1 MKDRVS
7 QNPGRVK
14 ITPENG
20 SAAYFAKLEM
30 ADGPTDPGTPLTR
43 QTLLSEDAAQ
53 QLGLDPET
61 ATPSEAFGRIALG
74 LSNTYTATLAA
85 NGWSGSA
92 WEGYTQTAN
101 CPGITDQTVTLPPF
115 YRSSGYR
122 ETDIAAREALG
133 MIGRVE
139 SLDGQIRVTCWE
151 DRPGMD
157 LTIALMEVK

>member
-20 SAAYFAKLEM
+20 GTAYFAKLEM
-30 ADGPTDPGTPLTR
+30 ADSPTDPGTPLNR
-43 QTLLSEDAAQ
+43 QTLLSEAAAQ

-61 ATPSEAFGRIALG
+61 ATPSEAFGRIAAG
-74 LSNTYTATLAA
+74 LSNTYRVTLAA

-92 WEGYTQTAN
+92 WEGYTQTVN
-101 CPGITDQTVTLPPF
+101 CSGITAQTVTLPPV
-115 YRSSGYR
+115 YQSSGYR

-151 DRPGMD
+151 DRPSVD
-157 LTIALMEVK
+157 LTIQLMEVN